1 MQHKF
6 IERRQEMDNLKF
18 KAWLVENKIQ
28 QAEVAEI
35 LKITPENVN
44 AKLNGRLPFTFEQVQ
59 TLCRHYKISADDY
72 LTCCKCETEG
82 DTKWL

>member
-1 MQHKF
+1 MQHEF

-72 LTCCKCETEG
+72 FI
-82 DTKWL
+82 